1 MTTTILNRITNI
13 FIMTTKTV
21 QARVDSNLKDAG
33 EGILKMLGITPSQ
46 AINAFYAQIVMSR
59 GLPFELKLPNK
70 LSRDAIEEL
79 EKGGGKSFSSFKSM
93 IDDADAWDSSFNP
106 I

>member
-79 EKGGGKSFSSFKSM
+79 EKGGGKSFSSL
-93 IDDADAWDSSFNP
+93 NQ
-106 I
+106 